1 MLNIT
6 TPNQVTAELLA
17 FCSELA
23 PGQTPASLPVQT
35 DPAAELGEC
44 FKNVRAQQEKHGGSM
59 QLGWIIWE
67 CPKLFL
73 EAEFHAVWA
82 DANGALTDV
91 TPKIDGET
99 TILYL
104 PDPSA
109 TYSFEEDVVPVNRRF
124 PLVEHPDLTEFFR
137 LVDQRNSVIQ
147 KYDRKP
153 PADEIAEIEIA
164 KMQVE
169 HRLAQQFDLPGG
181 ESGTD
186 PFTNFLKQIRPAAPP
201 PVQTFHRESPKV
213 GRNDPCPCGS
223 GKKFKKCCG

>member
-1 MLNIT
+1 MLTIT
-6 TPNQVTAELLA
+6 TPKEVTSDVSAFSAELA
-17 FCSELA
+17 T
-23 PGQTPASLPVQT
+23 GQTPLTVQVQA
-35 DPAAELGEC
+35 DDDAVVGEC
-44 FKNVRAQQEKHGGSM
+44 FQNVRRRQHSHGGSM

-82 DANGALTDV
+82 DTNGALTDV
-91 TPKIDGET
+91 TPKGDGESE
-99 TILYL
+99 ILFL
-104 PDPSA
+104 PDPTA
-109 TYSFEEDVVPVNRRF
+109 TYSFEDDVVPRNRRF
-124 PLVEHPDLTEFFR
+124 PIVEHPDLTEFFR
-137 LVDQRNSVIQ
+137 LVDQRNSIIE

-181 ESGTD
+181 ESGAD
-186 PFTNFLKQIRPAAPP
+186 PFTSFLNQIRPA

-223 GKKFKKCCG
+223 GKKFKKCCGLA